1 MVKRGESR
9 LFSGVLKSSAK
20 QKQARDLCG
29 GRIARALS
37 VACRTGRKV
46 MDASARAL
54 PDVGGHNPFRISV
67 FAVPAVRH
75 VARRAETFRK
85 RAEYDRLLRP
95 GHLSPAL

>member
-1 MVKRGESR
+1 
-9 LFSGVLKSSAK
+9 
-20 QKQARDLCG
+20 
-29 GRIARALS
+29 
-37 VACRTGRKV
+37 